1 MQDRPIDFNVTEYQ
15 KFTNMDSDSILQ
27 LTFKKL
33 PLFEFGIVSKNNHNF
48 LKRLYEIRLPF
59 PVTSLCKTVS
69 SSYTSTE
76 ITL

>member
-48 LKRLYEIRLPF
+48 LKRLYKIRLPF
-59 PVTSLCKTVS
+59 PVTSRCKTVF